1 MAAVSF
7 PRKPADPLVALAA
20 APVVALAAA
29 PVAAPAAAPVAA
41 LAAAPVAAL
50 AAAPVAALAA
60 SAVSW
65 GPEGVWRGEGGS
77 CSHLAHRFFV
87 LSRRG
92 R

>member
-1 MAAVSF
+1 MAAVYF
-7 PRKPADPLVALAA
+7 PRKPADPLVARAV

-41 LAAAPVAAL
+41 P

-77 CSHLAHRFFV
+77 CSHLAHRSFV